1 MRVRTGSGS
10 IEVLQAASDA
20 AEISSGSGHIRVSDL
35 KGGIRAT
42 TASASIEITGTPTAD
57 WRTSTSSGS
66 IRLGIPA
73 DASFRL
79 QAHTS
84 SGSIRTDHALEAMTT
99 SRRDLE
105 GTVGSGGVLV
115 EARSSS
121 GSITVG
127 RR

>member
-10 IEVLQAASDA
+10 IEMRQVASNT
-20 AEISSGSGHIRVSDL
+20 AEVSSGSGQIRVIDL
-35 KGGIRAT
+35 KGGIKAT
-42 TASASIEITGTPTAD
+42 TASAGIEITGTPTAD

-66 IRLGIPA
+66 ITLGIPA
-73 DASFRL
+73 NTSFRL

-84 SGSIRTDHALEAMTT
+84 SGSIHTDHTLKVTT
-99 SRRDLE
+99 TGRRELE
-105 GTVGSGGVLV
+105 GTVGDGGVLV